1 MGLDILVERGANK
14 GDCVHKIVK
23 KYGIYFT
30 ILREKTVPASGL
42 FGMFKKE
49 EVEVEFYLSPQI
61 GLQSSMPPAAPM
73 PQSQNQALSAQ
84 SRERQFAVVPAAM
97 PLAMPSSLPA
107 ALPSDGTTLD
117 FEERKKKVLAAAR
130 RDPEKVIK
138 EVATLSKQQDDM
150 ESSHRE
156 ILDELKEIRESL
168 KSQGERKTEHTTL
181 LRMEEI
187 LRLND
192 FSERYTTGLLERA
205 RKELSL
211 EALENFEVAQNRFL
225 EWIGESVG
233 IYQIP
238 EKPPRKPGDGHSAR
252 IMVLVGPTGVGK
264 TTTVSK
270 LAAIYGIGNV
280 SRPQPLSVRIVTI
293 DAFRIGAQHQI
304 EGYAKIMEIPVS
316 FIDNHRDL
324 QREIDLHKEV
334 ADLILVDTIGRSPR
348 DSAKLGEMKQI
359 LDACGPKAE
368 VHLAMSASVKTDDL
382 LHIMRQFEP
391 FDYGAVLLTKLD
403 ETRHV
408 GNIISALAER
418 GKPVSYI
425 TDGQGVPKDIRKANV
440 IQFLINLE
448 EFRVDREMFEKR
460 FPAIEADQFQWS

>member
-30 ILREKTVPASGL
+30 ILREKTVSSRGAFGL
-42 FGMFKKE
+42 FPRE

-61 GLQSSMPPAAPM
+61 GMPSPTPAAQTPF
-73 PQSQNQALSAQ
+73 PTQ
-84 SRERQFAVVPAAM
+84 SRERMATAM
-97 PLAMPSSLPA
+97 PVAMSSSPA
-107 ALPSDGTTLD
+107 PTALSKTQVGNGTTLD
-117 FEERKKKVLAAAR
+117 FEEAKKKVLAAAR
-130 RDPEKVIK
+130 RDPEKVIQ
-138 EVATLSKQQDDM
+138 EAASKSRQREDM
-150 ESSHRE
+150 ENDHQA

-168 KSQGERKTEHTTL
+168 KSGGEREKVHPTL
-181 LRMEEI
+181 RRMAEI

-192 FSERYTTGLLERA
+192 FSERYTTGLMERA

-211 EALENFEVAQNRFL
+211 DDLENPETAQHRLL

-233 IYQIP
+233 IYNVP
-238 EKPPRKPGDGHSAR
+238 EKPPRRPGDGHSAR

-264 TTTVSK
+264 TTTISK
-270 LAAIYGIGNV
+270 LAAIYGIGNL
-280 SRPQPLSVRIVTI
+280 SRPQPLSVRIITI

-348 DSAKLGEMKQI
+348 DSVKIGEMRQI

-391 FDYGAVLLTKLD
+391 FDYGAVLLTKID
-403 ETRHV
+403 ETRHL
-408 GNIISALAER
+408 GNVISALAER

-440 IQFLINLE
+440 VQFLINLE
-448 EFRVDREMFEKR
+448 EFRVDREALERR
-460 FPAIEADQFQWS
+460 FPATEADQFQWS

>member
-1 MGLDILVERGANK
+1 MGLDILVERGTNK

-61 GLQSSMPPAAPM
+61 GLQGSVPP
-73 PQSQNQALSAQ
+73 PQTVQ
-84 SRERQFAVVPAAM
+84 SRDRQFSVVPTAMPMAVSAAM
-97 PLAMPSSLPA
+97 PSQRTMPG
-107 ALPSDGTTLD
+107 DGTTLD
-117 FEERKKKVLAAAR
+117 FEEAKKKVLAAAR
-130 RDPEKVIK
+130 RDPEKVIR
-138 EVATLSKQQDDM
+138 EVTTLSRQQDDM
-150 ESSHRE
+150 ENSHRE

-168 KSQGERKTEHTTL
+168 KSQGDRKTEHPTL
-181 LRMEEI
+181 LRLEEI

-211 EALENFEVAQNRFL
+211 ETLENFEKAQNRLL

-252 IMVLVGPTGVGK
+252 IMVVVGPTGVGK

-280 SRPQPLSVRIVTI
+280 SRPEPLSVRIVTI

-324 QREIDLHKEV
+324 QREIDLHREV

-368 VHLAMSASVKTDDL
+368 VHLAISASVKTDDL

-408 GNIISALAER
+408 GNVIRAR
-418 GKPVSYI
+418 GK
-425 TDGQGVPKDIRKANV
+425 GQARVVHYRRAGRSQGHKESERYSVPY
-440 IQFLINLE
+440 Q
-448 EFRVDREMFEKR
+448 
-460 FPAIEADQFQWS
+460 S

>member
-1 MGLDILVERGANK
+1 MGLDILVERGASK

-30 ILREKTVPASGL
+30 ILREKTVSSRGF
-42 FGMFKKE
+42 FGRGRE

-61 GLQSSMPPAAPM
+61 GMPGAAAP
-73 PQSQNQALSAQ
+73 PPTQA
-84 SRERQFAVVPAAM
+84 RERMPTAM
-97 PLAMPSSLPA
+97 PTAMPS
-107 ALPSDGTTLD
+107 ALPKTMAGNGTTLD
-117 FEERKKKVLAAAR
+117 FEEAKKKVLAAAR

-138 EVATLSKQQDDM
+138 EVASLSKQQED
-150 ESSHRE
+150 RE
-156 ILDELKEIRESL
+156 NSQQAILDELKEIRESL
-168 KSQGERKTEHTTL
+168 KSQGEQKKDHPTL
-181 LRMEEI
+181 VRMAEI

-192 FSERYTTGLLERA
+192 FSDRYTAGLMDRA
-205 RKELSL
+205 RKELPL
-211 EALENFEVAQNRFL
+211 ETLENFDVAQNRFL
-225 EWIGESVG
+225 EWIGESVST
-233 IYQIP
+233 YKIP
-238 EKPPRKPGDGHSAR
+238 ERPPRKPGDGHSAR

-264 TTTVSK
+264 TTTISK
-270 LAAIYGIGNV
+270 LAAIYGIGNI
-280 SRPQPLSVRIVTI
+280 SRPQPLSVRIITI

-368 VHLAMSASVKTDDL
+368 VHLAISATVKTNDL

-403 ETRHV
+403 ETRHL
-408 GNIISALAER
+408 GNIISALAEK

-448 EFRVDREMFEKR
+448 EFRVDRDTFEKR
-460 FPAIEADQFQWS
+460 FPATEADQFQWS